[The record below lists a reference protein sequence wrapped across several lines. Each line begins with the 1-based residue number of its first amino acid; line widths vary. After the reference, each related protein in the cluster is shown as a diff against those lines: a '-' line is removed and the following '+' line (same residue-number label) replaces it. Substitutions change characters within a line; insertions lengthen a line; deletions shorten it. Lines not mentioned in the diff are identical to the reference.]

1 MTWLLVLVVSAAPD
15 ALGNPPPEEQHV
27 LPVQANL
34 SGVAGLGE
42 RSAAGFALYVGAAG
56 GPARPWGM
64 PFGGLGFEFV
74 HATGFTPFRTSY
86 GAQFRAGWAWTRED
100 KRARELMPD
109 VMVFLRVT
117 PFIGSNVGFGDGQLP
132 PGIVYPKGPD
142 GLLGVRIGIA
152 VTAPWWT
159 STLLF
164 HRPFAA
170 EKGRF
175 GELVNVLTTLLLA
188 PFALLNHVELV
199 GELIDLPGASTI
211 TLRLGCGF

>member
-1 MTWLLVLVVSAAPD
+1 MTWLVILTLASSPSGIEV
-15 ALGNPPPEEQHV
+15 PPAEQRV
-27 LPVQANL
+27 LPVQADL

-56 GPARPWGM
+56 GPARASGM
-64 PFGGLGFEFV
+64 PFGGIGFEFV
-74 HATGFTPFRTSY
+74 HAVGFLPFRTSY
-86 GAQFRAGWAWTRED
+86 GAQFRAGWAWAHDD
-100 KRARELMPD
+100 KRGRELMPD

-117 PFIGSNVGFGDGQLP
+117 PFVGSNVGFGDGGLP
-132 PGIVYPKGPD
+132 PGIQYAKGKD
-142 GLLGVRIGIA
+142 GVLGLRIGVA

-170 EKGRF
+170 ERGPF
-175 GELVNVLTTLLLA
+175 GELINVLSSLLLA

-199 GELIDLPGASTI
+199 GELIDVPNASTI